1 MADVI
6 DSIDAALERWI
17 EAQPMFF
24 VATAPLS
31 SDGLVNCSPK
41 GGDSLRVLSPR
52 SLAYLDVVGSGVET
66 IAHVQENGRIVLMLC
81 AFAGPPRI
89 LRVHGRG
96 TVLEP
101 EDAEFAALLARFPA
115 RPGVRSIVKVDALR
129 ISESCGYGVPLMDF
143 REHRAAMT
151 LWAEK
156 KGPDGLVDYQRTRN
170 AKSLDG
176 LVGVD
181 WV

>member
-96 TVLEP
+96 TVLGP

-181 WV
+181 WL